1 AEAEAAA
8 AKKKRDGA
16 IAGGVVGGVA
26 FAGLLGGL
34 LGGLLTTTQAPNGSR
49 PGANGTSPGGPTPAG
64 GTTVTT
70 TAAATTPA
78 PEGPGAESE
87 TTVRAPGVV
96 GTMMEAA
103 SVGATSIQLVK
114 RHIAMGTPFR
124 CFILQYSELFEAK

>member
-78 PEGPGAESE
+78 PESE